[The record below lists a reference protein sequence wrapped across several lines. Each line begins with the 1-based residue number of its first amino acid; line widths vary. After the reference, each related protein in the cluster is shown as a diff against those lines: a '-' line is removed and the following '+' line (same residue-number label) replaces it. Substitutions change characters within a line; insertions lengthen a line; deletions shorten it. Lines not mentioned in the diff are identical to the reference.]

1 MLERIFH
8 GSKLYWAWVILLL
21 CLIGMGVGAYINQLN
36 NGLILT
42 GMSRDISWGLYIG
55 QMAFF
60 VGVAAS
66 GIMVAIPFYLHDY
79 KTFQPVLIFG
89 EFMAVAAVLVAVL
102 FVIIDLGFPARVFNM
117 ILFPTPTAIV
127 FWDVVV
133 LSSYLIVNLIIGW
146 TAIQCERKGCKPPK
160 WAHYL
165 AIFAIPLAVSIHT
178 VTAFLYSGMPGR
190 SYFLTAIMAGRFL
203 SSAFAAGPALLII
216 ICFIMRGTE
225 AFKVSDKAID
235 SLAKVVAY
243 AMIVNVFFFLCEFY
257 TAFYSNIP
265 GHMAPIEYLFVGLKG
280 VDGLVPFMWEAAIF
294 AFAGIALLLFKKT
307 RRCHPI
313 LIIALIM
320 VFLACYLD
328 KGVGLVLGGFVPN
341 SFGDVTGYIPA
352 PNELMIIVGVYAIG
366 LFVLTMLY
374 KVTTDVR
381 KRVAQGTTPT
391 DVELA
396 EAKE

>member
-8 GSKLYWAWVILLL
+8 GSKLYWGWVIALAVI
-21 CLIGMGVGAYINQLN
+21 IGLGVLAYLNQLQH
-36 NGLILT
+36 GLILT
-42 GMSRDISWGLYIG
+42 GMSRDVSWGLYIG

-102 FVIIDLGFPARVFNM
+102 FVIIDLAYPARVFNM
-117 ILFPTPTAIV
+117 ILYPTPTAIV

-146 TAIQCERKGCKPPK
+146 TAIQCERKGCPPPR
-160 WAHYL
+160 WCHNL

-178 VTAFLYSGMPGR
+178 VTAFLYSGTPGR

-216 ICFIMRGTE
+216 ICLIMRGTK
-225 AFKVSDKAID
+225 AFRVSDKAID

-243 AMIVNVFFFLCEFY
+243 ATIVNVFFFLCEVY
-257 TAFYSNIP
+257 TSFYSNIP
-265 GHMAPIEYLFVGLKG
+265 GHMAPIQYLFVGL
-280 VDGLVPFMWEAAIF
+280 DGQNGMVPFMWEAAIF
-294 AFAGIALLLFKKT
+294 AFAGIGMLLFKKV
-307 RRCHPI
+307 RRN
-313 LIIALIM
+313 LKALPFALVM

-328 KGVGLVLGGFVPN
+328 KGVGLVLGGYNPN
-341 SFGDVTGYIPA
+341 SFGDIVGYVPTL
-352 PNELMIIVGVYAIG
+352 NELTIIAGVYAIG
-366 LFVLTMLY
+366 LLVLTFLY
-374 KVTTDVR
+374 KVVVDVR
-381 KRVAQGTTPT
+381 ARNDQEPALETA
-391 DVELA
+391 DSLE
-396 EAKE
+396 